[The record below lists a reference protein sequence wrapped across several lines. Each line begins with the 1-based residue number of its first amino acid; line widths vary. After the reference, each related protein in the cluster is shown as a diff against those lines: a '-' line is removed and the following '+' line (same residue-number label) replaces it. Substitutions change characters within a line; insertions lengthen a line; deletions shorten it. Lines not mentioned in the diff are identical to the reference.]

1 MADVL
6 RQSWFMLVRQARNLT
21 RERIWI
27 ALLLI
32 QPLVWL
38 LLYSQLFQ
46 RVTDLGGFGTDDYE
60 DFFLPGVVVMN
71 AFFAGTWAGM
81 AMITDLDRGVIER
94 FLASPV
100 RRSSLIFSQV
110 MRAALQAAIQGL
122 ILLLVGLA
130 IGARV
135 HAGVIGWLVILL
147 AAMLVA
153 GGFAGISHGIALL
166 TRKEATMIAVANF
179 IGLPLMFVSAI
190 LIARP
195 LMPGWMQAAAN
206 GNPVDWAAR
215 AAREPALPGTDW
227 SETLLYLGL
236 LACFLLAT
244 SAFATWAFRAY
255 QRTL

>member
-1 MADVL
+1 MTEL
-6 RQSWFMLVRQARNLT
+6 FRQSWFMLVRQARNLL
-21 RERIWI
+21 REPIWI
-27 ALLLI
+27 ALLLV

-46 RVTDLGGFGTDDYE
+46 RVTDLGGFGTDDYL

-81 AMITDLDRGVIER
+81 SMIVDLDRGVMER
-94 FLASPV
+94 FLATPA
-100 RRSSLIFSQV
+100 RRSALVFSQV
-110 MRAALQAAIQGL
+110 MRAALQAGIQGL
-122 ILLLVGLA
+122 IILVVGTI

-135 HAGVIGWLVILL
+135 SQGALGWIVILIT
-147 AAMLVA
+147 AMLLA

-166 TRKEATMIAVANF
+166 TRREATMIAVANF

-195 LMPGWMQAAAN
+195 LMPGWMQFAAHA
-206 GNPVDWAAR
+206 NPVDWGAR
-215 AAREPALPGTDW
+215 AAREPALAGTNWAD
-227 SETLLYLGL
+227 TFLYLGL
-236 LACFLLAT
+236 LAGFVLLT
-244 SAFATWAFRAY
+244 SAFATWSFRAY

>member
-1 MADVL
+1 MDVL
-6 RQSWFMLVRQARNLT
+6 RQSWFMLVRQTRNLM
-21 RERIWI
+21 REPIWI

-46 RVTDLGGFGTDDYE
+46 RVTDLGGFGTSSYL

-81 AMITDLDRGVIER
+81 SMITDLDRGVIER
-94 FLASPV
+94 FLATPAH
-100 RRSSLIFSQV
+100 RLSLVFSQV
-110 MRAALQAAIQGL
+110 MRAALQAGIQGL
-122 ILLLVGLA
+122 IILLVGTV

-135 HAGVIGWLVILL
+135 HAGALGWVVILL
-147 AAMLVA
+147 TGMLLA

-195 LMPGWMQAAAN
+195 LMPSWMQTVSHV
-206 GNPVDWAAR
+206 NPVDWGAR
-215 AAREPALPGTDW
+215 AAREPALAGTDW
-227 SETLLYLGL
+227 GDTFLYLGL

-244 SAFATWAFRAY
+244 SAFATWAFRSF

>member
-1 MADVL
+1 
-6 RQSWFMLVRQARNLT
+6 MLVRQARNLL
-21 RERIWI
+21 REPIWI

-46 RVTDLGGFGTDDYE
+46 RITDLGGFGTDDYK

-81 AMITDLDRGVIER
+81 SMIVDLDRGVVER
-94 FLASPV
+94 FLATPA
-100 RRSSLIFSQV
+100 RRSALVFSQV

-122 ILLLVGLA
+122 ILLIVGTI

-135 HAGVIGWLVILL
+135 SAGAAGWAVILL
-147 AAMLVA
+147 TAMLIA

-166 TRKEATMIAVANF
+166 TRKEATMIALANF
-179 IGLPLMFVSAI
+179 IALPLMFVSAI

-195 LMPGWMQAAAN
+195 LMPGWMQTAAKA
-206 GNPVDWAAR
+206 NPVDWGAR
-215 AAREPALPGTDW
+215 AAREPALSGTDW
-227 SETLLYLGL
+227 GETGLYLAL
-236 LACFLLAT
+236 LAGFVLVT

>member
-1 MADVL
+1 MSDVL
-6 RQSWFMLVRQARNLT
+6 SQSWFMLVRQLRNLL
-21 RERIWI
+21 REPIWI

-46 RVTDLGGFGTDDYE
+46 RVTDLGGFGTADYE

-71 AFFAGTWAGM
+71 AFFAGTWSGM
-81 AMITDLDRGVIER
+81 SMITDLDRGVVER

-100 RRSSLIFSQV
+100 RRSAIVFSQV
-110 MRAALQAAIQGL
+110 MRAAVQAGIQGL
-122 ILLLVGLA
+122 ILLLVGWT

-135 HAGVIGWLVILL
+135 SEGALGWVVILL
-147 AAMLVA
+147 AAMLLA

-166 TRKEATMIAVANF
+166 TRREATMIAVANF

-195 LMPGWMQAAAN
+195 LMPEWMQTVAN
-206 GNPVDWAAR
+206 VNPVDWGAR
-215 AAREPALPGTDW
+215 AAREPALAGTDW
-227 SETLLYLGL
+227 GETLFYLGL
-236 LACFLLAT
+236 LGGFLLLT

>member
-1 MADVL
+1 MAEFL
-6 RQSWFMLVRQARNLT
+6 AQSWFMLVRQLRNLA
-21 RERIWI
+21 REPIWI

-32 QPLVWL
+32 QPMLWL

-46 RVTDLGGFGTDDYE
+46 RITELGDFGTEDYV

-81 AMITDLDRGVIER
+81 SMVTDLDRGVMER
-94 FLASPV
+94 FLATPA
-100 RRSSLIFSQV
+100 RRSALVMSQI
-110 MRAALQAAIQGL
+110 MRSSVQAAIQTL
-122 ILLLVGLA
+122 ILLVVGYAL
-130 IGARV
+130 GARV
-135 HAGVIGWLVILL
+135 ASGVAGWVVILL

-195 LMPGWMQAAAN
+195 LMPGWMQWAARF
-206 GNPVDWAAR
+206 NPVDWAVR
-215 AAREPALPGTDW
+215 AAREPALPGVDW
-227 SETLLYLGL
+227 GVVGAYGAALIGFVLVTGG
-236 LACFLLAT
+236 
-244 SAFATWAFRAY
+244 FATWAFRSY